1 VIEVPLVSEGSSTDC
16 HGPILRARVAT
27 VADVP
32 LLAEMNRQ
40 LIQDEGHRNR
50 MGLPELAERM
60 RAWLEEDYAA
70 ILFEQDGAPV
80 AYALFRNED
89 EADAIY
95 LRHFFVAR
103 PHRRAGIGRR
113 AMQTLLD
120 DFWPPGRRVR
130 VEVLCA
136 NTGGLAFWKAVG
148 LAEYALTLEMERPDP
163 SSS

>member
-1 VIEVPLVSEGSSTDC
+1 MSEGPSTGC
-16 HGPILRARVAT
+16 PGPILQARPAT

-50 MGLPELAERM
+50 MGLPELAARM
-60 RAWLEEDYAA
+60 RAWLEADYAA
-70 ILFEQDGAPV
+70 IIFEQDGAPV

-89 EADAIY
+89 EADAVY

-103 PHRRAGIGRR
+103 SHRRAGLGRR

-120 DFWPPGRRVR
+120 EVWPPGRRVR
-130 VEVLCA
+130 VDVLWS
-136 NTGGLAFWKAVG
+136 NPGGLAFWKAVG
-148 LAEYALTLEMERPDP
+148 FSEYAITLERERTDP
-163 SSS
+163 TPTAAASP